1 MSWSFRE
8 SELQELEP
16 RERPGYKPRPG
27 YLSDKRT
34 ENVVKDLNLTLDT
47 GQFRLIFRRGNL
59 SLRLKVTVD
68 LQGCLPKNHSHARL
82 LCYNHRKLYITVK
95 LVKFRIRRFNFF
107 LDLI

>member
-1 MSWSFRE
+1 MAEKQTNLTQRVSRSFRE

-27 YLSDKRT
+27 YLRDKRT

-59 SLRLKVTVD
+59 SLRFKRILIASSATC
-68 LQGCLPKNHSHARL
+68 GSRARFPRL
-82 LCYNHRKLYITVK
+82 LT
-95 LVKFRIRRFNFF
+95 F
-107 LDLI
+107 